1 MSKLHSYQTVSFGPV
16 ILAASV
22 SYLLY
27 VHNYTWMGN
36 DMIFIGCEKW
46 LTFIIVKHFRRVN
59 TKCVEIVV
67 RYTTAEWGTSYTKL
81 KTASK

>member
-1 MSKLHSYQTVSFGPV
+1 MSKLHSYQTVSFGLV

-27 VHNYTWMGN
+27 VHNYTWMRN
-36 DMIFIGCEKW
+36 DVIFIDCEKW
-46 LTFIIVKHFRRVN
+46 LTFTIVKHFQRIN
-59 TKCVEIVV
+59 NKCVEIVV
-67 RYTTAEWGTSYTKL
+67 RYTTAEWDASYPKF